1 MNLEGGRKNKMMMM
15 MMMMMMNDGDEKTK
29 EGATS
34 SMNMHV
40 LRIHASST

>member
-1 MNLEGGRKNKMMMM
+1 MPEKEQ
-15 MMMMMMNDGDEKTK
+15 DDDDEKTN